1 VSKEKTIRTQSAF
14 MIKVKD
20 LGMLVK
26 FRLTLTVVFSAFMA
40 FLIASEGSID
50 WVSVLILV
58 SGGFLI
64 TGASNTLNQVLE
76 KDFDK
81 LMART
86 ENRPLATGRMNTSEA
101 VLWAGF
107 ITLAGIM
114 LLAYF
119 NVWAAFFGMVAL
131 VSYAFIYTPMKR
143 VSPIAIT
150 IGAFPGAL
158 PVLIGCVAYQGEL
171 TMLGLSLFL
180 IQFLWQFPHFL
191 AIGWLGFDD
200 YQKAGYQLLPTRNG
214 EREPNTGF
222 HSMLYA
228 VLLIPFVIIPY
239 YYGITGMWSMIF
251 AVVVTLIY
259 TWFGWN
265 LQQKKDRKSALQ
277 LMFSSFFYLPF
288 ILIAFLI
295 DKV

>member
-1 VSKEKTIRTQSAF
+1 MSKEKTIRTQSAF

-107 ITLAGIM
+107 MTLAGIM

-239 YYGITGMWSMIF
+239 YYGITGIWSMIF

>member
-1 VSKEKTIRTQSAF
+1 

-107 ITLAGIM
+107 MTLAGIM

-239 YYGITGMWSMIF
+239 YYGITGIWSMIF

>member
-1 VSKEKTIRTQSAF
+1 MSKEKTIRTQSAF

-107 ITLAGIM
+107 MTLAGIM

>member
-1 VSKEKTIRTQSAF
+1 

-107 ITLAGIM
+107 MTLAGIM